1 MIASVLLLNMSSALA
16 NGAPNGR
23 HKHDTI
29 VTFTKWVTAVVPPIP
44 AEAAASRFLM
54 AGIVGGDVAGA
65 FVGEVL
71 DRSVSTTGHFARRRR
86 SSRWKRATRI
96 GRH

>member
-1 MIASVLLLNMSSALA
+1 MKTHPRLIASVMIASVLLLNMSSALA

-44 AEAAASRFLM
+44 GEAFLPRR
-54 AGIVGGDVAGA
+54 GWP
-65 FVGEVL
+65 
-71 DRSVSTTGHFARRRR
+71 DRNSGN
-86 SSRWKRATRI
+86 
-96 GRH
+96 